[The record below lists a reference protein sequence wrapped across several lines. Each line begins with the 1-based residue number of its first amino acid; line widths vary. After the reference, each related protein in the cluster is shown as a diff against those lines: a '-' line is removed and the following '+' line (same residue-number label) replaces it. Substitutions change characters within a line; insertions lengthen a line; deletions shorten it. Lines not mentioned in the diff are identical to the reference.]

1 MAIIAGLR
9 GQLSGSGTLNGT
21 LQRGSGMLPPYEGS
35 YEVTPTQSTQ
45 ILNTENR
52 STMQDIVIN
61 PIPTCYGLVEQI
73 GVGLRIS

>member
-9 GQLSGSGTLNGT
+9 GQLSGGGTLNGT

-61 PIPTCYGLVEQI
+61 PIPSNYGLI
-73 GVGLRIS
+73 TWDGLVLTVS

>member
-9 GQLSGSGTLNGT
+9 GQLSGGGTLNGA

-61 PIPTCYGLVEQI
+61 PIPSNYGLI
-73 GVGLRIS
+73 TWDGLVLTVS